1 MHKNFRQRIIILF
14 VGLFFIINEFS
25 AQTYG
30 LEFKGIDNSL
40 DYRTGLNLN
49 PDGYL
54 AFNTDFEISFDYKA
68 TRINPDSDI
77 GLFGYILRIINRDNN
92 NIDLLSS
99 ISAGLEEPK
108 LNIVVGNLDSIVQTE
123 YPEKAINNWVRL
135 RIKVNLSKD
144 QLIFYT
150 PDSFYVQENIGFS
163 ERDEFKL
170 LFGVNEFE
178 HFKTSDV
185 PTMSIRDIKIV
196 EQGKLKY
203 HWLLDEKEGNLAT
216 DRLTGLEALVKN
228 PDWLNLRH
236 QIWQSKFQNVGTGT
250 SMIASDVKNGSIFIV
265 GSENLIIYSAHD
277 NSTRTVEYR
286 NKPSFLSSEFKPIYN
301 SRDNKI
307 YCYLVRQGRPHSLD
321 INTGIWTQIKPI
333 LPEGEV
339 GTNIGLNDQYHN
351 RLYNE
356 SDNSIYM
363 FGGYGQHQYNN
374 EIWKIDID
382 KSSLTP
388 LPTDK
393 SIFYPKYLDGLGVL
407 NDTVYIL
414 GGYGSKSGNQ
424 LINPQSYYD
433 MIGYSLTDGS
443 LFKKFEIPE
452 VIDDMCVASS
462 MWIDE
467 ETRDYY
473 ALIFEKTIFDGN
485 LQMIKGNLDN
495 PDIEMVG
502 NEVPYQFLDIR
513 STSGLLHM
521 EDQNKLFAYT
531 TYRTDSLTTQAKIYS
546 INYPPNNFEKDTEI
560 VKIAKG
566 NFTLIIAA
574 SSALVLV
581 FVLLYFRNRKKSKR
595 RSVGTTRVISH
606 ESGDSNDNLYDEAIA
621 TKSNYQLIF
630 FGGFQIIDKKSEDIT
645 SHFTPLLKE
654 LFLLIML
661 HTYKNN
667 KGISTEKIT
676 EVLWYDKSEKS
687 AQNNRAVNLAKLR
700 GLLTELGTFE
710 LSKKTGYWKSIF
722 DESEIRSDYIDF
734 LRLTSSHKNL
744 TKQKINQLIEITG
757 KGPFLRN
764 VQYQW
769 LDEFK
774 ARVSDA
780 TIDALTYFANRCD
793 IEKEADFII
802 HLADSIFIFDVTHED
817 AMILKCKAQYIMG
830 KHSHAKSTYKKFS
843 QEYVEMYGEEYDRT
857 FVDIL
862 KSQD

>member
-1 MHKNFRQRIIILF
+1 
-14 VGLFFIINEFS
+14 
-25 AQTYG
+25 
-30 LEFKGIDNSL
+30 
-40 DYRTGLNLN
+40 
-49 PDGYL
+49 
-54 AFNTDFEISFDYKA
+54 
-68 TRINPDSDI
+68 
-77 GLFGYILRIINRDNN
+77 
-92 NIDLLSS
+92 
-99 ISAGLEEPK
+99 
-108 LNIVVGNLDSIVQTE
+108 
-123 YPEKAINNWVRL
+123 
-135 RIKVNLSKD
+135 
-144 QLIFYT
+144 
-150 PDSFYVQENIGFS
+150 
-163 ERDEFKL
+163 
-170 LFGVNEFE
+170 
-178 HFKTSDV
+178 
-185 PTMSIRDIKIV
+185 
-196 EQGKLKY
+196 
-203 HWLLDEKEGNLAT
+203 
-216 DRLTGLEALVKN
+216 
-228 PDWLNLRH
+228 
-236 QIWQSKFQNVGTGT
+236 
-250 SMIASDVKNGSIFIV
+250 
-265 GSENLIIYSAHD
+265 
-277 NSTRTVEYR
+277 
-286 NKPSFLSSEFKPIYN
+286 
-301 SRDNKI
+301 
-307 YCYLVRQGRPHSLD
+307 
-321 INTGIWTQIKPI
+321 
-333 LPEGEV
+333 
-339 GTNIGLNDQYHN
+339 
-351 RLYNE
+351 
-356 SDNSIYM
+356 M

-645 SHFTPLLKE
+645 SHFTP
-654 LFLLIML
+654 F
-661 HTYKNN
+661 
-667 KGISTEKIT
+667 
-676 EVLWYDKSEKS
+676 
-687 AQNNRAVNLAKLR
+687 
-700 GLLTELGTFE
+700 
-710 LSKKTGYWKSIF
+710 
-722 DESEIRSDYIDF
+722 
-734 LRLTSSHKNL
+734 
-744 TKQKINQLIEITG
+744 
-757 KGPFLRN
+757 
-764 VQYQW
+764 
-769 LDEFK
+769 
-774 ARVSDA
+774 
-780 TIDALTYFANRCD
+780 
-793 IEKEADFII
+793 
-802 HLADSIFIFDVTHED
+802 
-817 AMILKCKAQYIMG
+817 
-830 KHSHAKSTYKKFS
+830 
-843 QEYVEMYGEEYDRT
+843 
-857 FVDIL
+857 
-862 KSQD
+862 